1 MTVGRL
7 AERARLSPGATTTV
21 VDRWSG
27 RASPAARATR
37 STAAASSSRSHP
49 SCGRMGEQLHG
60 SMEEGVEALA
70 IYTDEQLEFL
80 IEFLR
85 GNVAYQEE
93 RMRRLEE
100 LKVAETG

>member
-21 VDRWSG
+21 RRPPGAEGPRPAHARHDRPPPRPRRG
-27 RASPAARATR
+27 DPELR
-37 STAAASSSRSHP
+37 
-49 SCGRMGEQLHG
+49 RMGEQLHG
-60 SMEEGVEALA
+60 SPEEGGEALSV
-70 IYTDEQLEFL
+70 YTDEQLEFL
-80 IEFLR
+80 TEFLR